1 MSKELKHSTDFIRQ
15 TFAAQKKETAV
26 IAVSGGIDSAVS
38 LTLAVKALGAEN
50 VFPLFL
56 PYDKQL
62 FIDSEIIS
70 AWNEI
75 PIENCQTTNIH
86 SMVQEIAKTLG
97 ADDELSLG
105 NIMAR
110 VRMIAVYKRARQLD
124 ALVIGTENKS
134 EKHLGYFT
142 RFGDEAS
149 DLEPLQHLYKTQVR
163 ELAQLLDLPKIF
175 LQKEPTAGL
184 WQGQTDEAELGF
196 SYEVADKVLVE
207 LIDKKT
213 AAKEIVIPDIA
224 PELIQKVVKRVAS
237 QRFKLE
243 VPYRIDHTSLRC

>member
-1 MSKELKHSTDFIRQ
+1 MSKELKQITDFIRQ
-15 TFAAQKKETAV
+15 TFTRQKKEKAV

-70 AWNEI
+70 AWNDI
-75 PIENCQTTNIH
+75 PIENTQTTNIH
-86 SMVQEIAKTLG
+86 SMVQAIAKTLG
-97 ADDELSLG
+97 AEEQLSLG

-110 VRMIAVYKRARQLD
+110 VRMIAVYERARQLD
-124 ALVIGTENKS
+124 EVAIGTENKS
-134 EKHLGYFT
+134 EKYLGYFT

-163 ELAQLLDLPKIF
+163 ELAEFLELPKIF
-175 LQKEPTAGL
+175 SQKAPTAGL
-184 WQGQTDEAELGF
+184 WQGQTDEEELGF
-196 SYEVADKVLVE
+196 SYEVADKVLIE
-207 LIDKKT
+207 LIDKKIT
-213 AAKEIVIPDIA
+213 AKNIVIPDIT
-224 PELIQKVVKRVAS
+224 PELVQKVAKRVAS

-243 VPYRIDHTSLRC
+243 VPYTIISQK

>member
-1 MSKELKHSTDFIRQ
+1 MSKELKQITDFIRQ
-15 TFAAQKKETAV
+15 TFTRQKKEKAV

-70 AWNEI
+70 AWNDI
-75 PIENCQTTNIH
+75 PIENTQTTNIH
-86 SMVQEIAKTLG
+86 SMVQAIAKTLG
-97 ADDELSLG
+97 AEEQLSLG

-110 VRMIAVYKRARQLD
+110 VRMIAVYERARQLD

-134 EKHLGYFT
+134 EKYLGYFT

-163 ELAQLLDLPKIF
+163 ELAEFLELPKIF
-175 LQKEPTAGL
+175 SQKAPTAGL
-184 WQGQTDEAELGF
+184 WQGQTDEEELGF
-196 SYEVADKVLVE
+196 SYEVADKVLIE
-207 LIDKKT
+207 LIDKKIT
-213 AAKEIVIPDIA
+213 AKNIVIPDIT
-224 PELIQKVVKRVAS
+224 PELVQKVAKRVAS

-243 VPYRIDHTSLRC
+243 VPYTIISQK